1 MGVGT
6 SGALADYGTK
16 YFNNAGLPAFEV
28 IDPYQPL
35 MTNNAKTMTVVAL
48 SISGKTNFIIAQIVA
63 YKRDGVKVIAIT
75 NEVNNTMANM
85 ADISIP
91 YNVAHEGSK
100 VHALGNLT
108 TQLPVM
114 AILEQLAHKTQEIRQ
129 NKKNKLIDDTFKSNF
144 V

>member
-1 MGVGT
+1 
-6 SGALADYGTK
+6 
-16 YFNNAGLPAFEV
+16 
-28 IDPYQPL
+28 

>member
-1 MGVGT
+1 
-6 SGALADYGTK
+6 
-16 YFNNAGLPAFEV
+16 
-28 IDPYQPL
+28 
-35 MTNNAKTMTVVAL
+35 
-48 SISGKTNFIIAQIVA
+48 
-63 YKRDGVKVIAIT
+63 
-75 NEVNNTMANM
+75 MANM